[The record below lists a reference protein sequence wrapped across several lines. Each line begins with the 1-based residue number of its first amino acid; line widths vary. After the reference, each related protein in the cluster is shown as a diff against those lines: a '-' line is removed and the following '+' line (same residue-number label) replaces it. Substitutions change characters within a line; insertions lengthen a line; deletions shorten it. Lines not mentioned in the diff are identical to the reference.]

1 MSELLSIYLM
11 QTIYPG
17 MRQNRTIS
25 GQTENKP
32 VALQPTGRNILT
44 MKSRLRFALLIPL
57 ATLLGCTLPSTP
69 STGTPTAP
77 TGNWDNWQIQ
87 AGTAITSPPTGL
99 YFTGAVQ
106 VQGTQSSAVFTSAG
120 LTGAGPA
127 TVLNFL
133 GTYNSSTGDVGLLP
147 ATTNSAAYG
156 IGFTQPSTNTVIP
169 VGIVGGCVYPLNYQG
184 VECLALISL
193 SPAVGVQ
200 IAPLNGTYT
209 GLVIDPVSNLFPGNP
224 ATLTLTQ
231 STTPNSSGQFPLSGT
246 ITLPGS
252 FGTFPLAGTVSGEG
266 ITLSDPSAA
275 PNSPSITVTGS
286 ANPTATQIGVYIT
299 YSGSGTGASFTGTLT
314 RQ

>member
-1 MSELLSIYLM
+1 MSDLLSIYLM
-11 QTIYPG
+11 QIMYPE
-17 MRQNRTIS
+17 MRPLRTLS
-25 GQTENKP
+25 GQTENKS
-32 VALQPTGRNILT
+32 ASLQPTRRNMLT
-44 MKSRLRFALLIPL
+44 MKSRLRIASLIPL

-69 STGTPTAP
+69 TTTSATN
-77 TGNWDNWQIQ
+77 GNWDNWQIQ

-106 VQGTQSSAVFTSAG
+106 IQGTQSTAVFTSAG

-156 IGFTQPSTNTVIP
+156 IGFTQPSTHTVIP

-200 IAPLNGTYT
+200 IAPLNGTY
-209 GLVIDPVSNLFPGNP
+209 V
-224 ATLTLTQ
+224 
-231 STTPNSSGQFPLSGT
+231 
-246 ITLPGS
+246 
-252 FGTFPLAGTVSGEG
+252 
-266 ITLSDPSAA
+266 
-275 PNSPSITVTGS
+275 
-286 ANPTATQIGVYIT
+286 
-299 YSGSGTGASFTGTLT
+299 GTLT
-314 RQ
+314 AANAPTLDRKSVV